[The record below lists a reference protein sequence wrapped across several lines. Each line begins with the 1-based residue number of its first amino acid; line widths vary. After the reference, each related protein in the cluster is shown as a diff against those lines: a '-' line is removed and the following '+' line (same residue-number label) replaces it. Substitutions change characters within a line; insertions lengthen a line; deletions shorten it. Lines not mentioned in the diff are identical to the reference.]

1 MGTRGLSPL
10 AIPHSTETRY
20 KEMTNNR
27 THRALAS
34 AMTTLTLD
42 LRSVI
47 RLSHAQ
53 FEQIALANPDLRLE
67 LTADGELVLMPPTG
81 GNTGRRNSDL
91 TTEITLWNRRTQ
103 LGVVFDSS
111 TVFRLPNGAE
121 RSPDVA
127 WVRLDRWQ
135 RLTLAD
141 QDAFPPL
148 CPDFVIELRSKTDR
162 LAPLQAKL
170 REYQANGCRLGW
182 LINVQDCQVEV
193 YRADQPPEILAA
205 PSLLSGEDLLP
216 GLVVE
221 TTEIW

>member
-1 MGTRGLSPL
+1 
-10 AIPHSTETRY
+10 
-20 KEMTNNR
+20 MT
-27 THRALAS
+27 A
-34 AMTTLTLD
+34 LTLD
-42 LRSVI
+42 LRPVI
-47 RLSHAQ
+47 RLSHDQ

-91 TTEITLWNRRTQ
+91 TTEITLWNRKTK

-127 WVRLDRWQ
+127 WVRLERWQ
-135 RLTLAD
+135 GLTPAE
-141 QDAFPPL
+141 QDSFPPL

-170 REYQANGCRLGW
+170 REYQANGCQLGW
-182 LINVQDCQVEV
+182 LINVQDRQVEV
-193 YRADQPPEILAA
+193 YRANQPPEVLDAPPILA
-205 PSLLSGEDLLP
+205 GEDILP
-216 GLVVE
+216 GLTVDTAE
-221 TTEIW
+221 LW

>member
-1 MGTRGLSPL
+1 
-10 AIPHSTETRY
+10 
-20 KEMTNNR
+20 MT
-27 THRALAS
+27 A
-34 AMTTLTLD
+34 LTLD
-42 LRSVI
+42 LRPVI
-47 RLSHAQ
+47 RLSHEQ

-67 LTADGELVLMPPTG
+67 LTAAGELVLMPPTG

-91 TTEITLWNRRTQ
+91 TTEITLWNRRTK

-135 RLTLAD
+135 RLTPAE
-141 QDAFPPL
+141 QDSFPPL

-170 REYQANGCRLGW
+170 REYQANGCSLGW
-182 LINVQDCQVEV
+182 LINVQDRQVEV
-193 YRADQPPEILAA
+193 YRADQPPEVLDA
-205 PSLLSGEDLLP
+205 PPTLSGEAILP
-216 GLVVE
+216 GLTVDTPE
-221 TTEIW
+221 LW